1 MSYRTSHLTQAYVN
15 LGHLAHNMRLLQ
27 EHVGKRPLW
36 PAIKANAYGHDAGI
50 IAKRLVRLG
59 YGTLCVAHVS
69 EAIELTEAGVQ
80 ANFIILSATL
90 PQNSEYFV
98 AYGFEPAVCT
108 LDVVEELARVAD
120 KAGKRVSL
128 HLKVDT
134 GMGRI
139 GVAPRDAIAFLDRCR
154 DLPAVFVKG
163 LMSHFPRAD
172 EADKTYSHEQIRRFR
187 QLVEVTQPYGI
198 EAYHMANS
206 AAIFDLPDSYFDAAR
221 PGISIYGL
229 RPSPWMVSRRVDEL
243 RPVLEWRTRITYL
256 KEVPAGTGLSYGHAF
271 HTDFPSLIAT
281 IPVGYGDGLSRLFS
295 DRAELLVR
303 GRRCPLVGRVTM
315 DQSLVDVTTL
325 RGDVELGDDVTIIG
339 CQGEEEVSADELA
352 AEMGTINYEIVT
364 SIASRVPRIAVEA

>member
-1 MSYRTSHLTQAYVN
+1 MSYRTSHLTQAFVN

-27 EHVGKRPLW
+27 AHVGKRPLW
-36 PAIKANAYGHDAGI
+36 PAIKANAYGHDARI
-50 IAKRLVRLG
+50 IADRLVRLG
-59 YGTLCVAHVS
+59 YGTLCVAHAS
-69 EAIELTEAGVQ
+69 EAIELVEAGVQ

-90 PQNSEYFV
+90 PQNSEYLV
-98 AYGFEPAVCT
+98 AYGFEPVVCA
-108 LDVVEELARVAD
+108 LDVVKELARVAH

-139 GVAPRDAIAFLDRCR
+139 GIAPQDVIAFLDRCR
-154 DLPAVFVKG
+154 DFPAVSIKG
-163 LMSHFPRAD
+163 LMSHFSCAD
-172 EADKTYSHEQIRRFR
+172 EADKSYSREQIRRFR
-187 QLVEVTQPYGI
+187 QLIEATRRYSI

-206 AAIFDLPDSYFDAAR
+206 AAIFDLPESYFDAVR

-229 RPSPWMVSRRVDEL
+229 RPSPSMVSRRVDEL
-243 RPVLEWRTRITYL
+243 RPVLEWKTRITYL
-256 KEVPAGTGLSYGHAF
+256 KEVPTGTGLSYGHAF
-271 HTDFPSLIAT
+271 HTERPSLIAT

-295 DRAELLVR
+295 NKGQFVVR

-315 DQSLVDVTTL
+315 DQSLVDVTPL
-325 RGDVELGDDVTIIG
+325 KGGVELGDEVTIIG
-339 CQGEEEVSADELA
+339 RQGDEEVTADELA

>member
-1 MSYRTSHLTQAYVN
+1 MSYRTSHLTQAFVN

-27 EHVGKRPLW
+27 AHVGKRPLW
-36 PAIKANAYGHDAGI
+36 PAIKANAYGHDARI
-50 IAKRLVRLG
+50 IADRLVRLG
-59 YGTLCVAHVS
+59 YGTLCVAHAS
-69 EAIELTEAGVQ
+69 EAIELVEAGVQ

-90 PQNSEYFV
+90 PQNSEYLV
-98 AYGFEPAVCT
+98 AYGFEPVVCA
-108 LDVVEELARVAD
+108 LDVVKELARVAH

-139 GVAPRDAIAFLDRCR
+139 GIAPQDVIAFLDRCR
-154 DLPAVFVKG
+154 DFPAVSIKG
-163 LMSHFPRAD
+163 LMSHFSCAD
-172 EADKTYSHEQIRRFR
+172 EADKSYSREQIRRFR
-187 QLVEVTQPYGI
+187 QLIEATRRYSI

-206 AAIFDLPDSYFDAAR
+206 AAIFDLPESYFDAVR

-229 RPSPWMVSRRVDEL
+229 RPSPSMVSRRVDEL
-243 RPVLEWRTRITYL
+243 RPVLEWKTRISYL
-256 KEVPAGTGLSYGHAF
+256 KEVPTGTGLSYGHAF
-271 HTDFPSLIAT
+271 HTERPSLIAT

-295 DRAELLVR
+295 NKGQFVVR

-315 DQSLVDVTTL
+315 DQSLVDVTPL
-325 RGDVELGDDVTIIG
+325 KGGVELGDEVTIIG
-339 CQGEEEVSADELA
+339 RQGDEEVTADEIA